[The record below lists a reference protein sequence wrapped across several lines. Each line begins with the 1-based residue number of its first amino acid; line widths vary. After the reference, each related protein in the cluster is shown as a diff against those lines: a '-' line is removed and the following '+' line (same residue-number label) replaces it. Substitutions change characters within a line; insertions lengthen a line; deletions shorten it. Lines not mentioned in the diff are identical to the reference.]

1 MVRDANFE
9 QHRFRWE
16 ENRMKRAATGIR
28 LALAT
33 LAMISG
39 VSFAWAKDTL
49 TLGLPV
55 EPTGLD
61 PTISAPVAIREVTW
75 GNIYEGLVTLD
86 KNGKIKPLL
95 ATEWTTSP
103 DGLTYMLKLRPGVKF
118 HSGTPFDSSIVK
130 FSLDR
135 ARAPDSSN
143 AQKQFFEPI
152 DSVETPDPLTAV
164 IKLKRPSGLFIYH
177 LAWGDAVM
185 IDPKTVASNKTEPVG
200 TGPFKFKDW
209 QRGSQIEM
217 VRNDDYWD
225 KGVPKLSEVTF
236 RFIAD
241 PQAQAAALRAGDIDG
256 FPNFTAPELYG
267 EFQKDPRFKT
277 VVGVTPR
284 KLVAALNNAKPPLD
298 NPKVR
303 QAMMSAIDRKAVIEG
318 AYSGFGTPIGSH
330 YAPSDAGYVDM
341 TGEIPFD
348 PAKAKELLKE
358 VGLPDGF
365 SLTIKAP
372 QMSYTTRASEIMQ
385 GLLGDVG
392 IKLNIVPSEFPAKW
406 IDEVF
411 IKKDYEMSIVDHAEP
426 MDIDIYSR
434 PTYYFDYHNPK
445 FDAIISDAD
454 KASDPAAR
462 DKLYGEA
469 QKILADEVPALYL
482 FDLPRLNIWN
492 AKLEG
497 LWENEPIS
505 QVYVRDAYW
514 AQ

>member
-1 MVRDANFE
+1 MRSTL
-9 QHRFRWE
+9 
-16 ENRMKRAATGIR
+16 TGMR
-28 LALAT
+28 LALAALT
-33 LAMISG
+33 LLSG
-39 VSFAWAKDTL
+39 LSIASAKDTL
-49 TLGLPV
+49 TLGLPI

-86 KNGKIKPLL
+86 KDGKIEPLL

-103 DGLTYMLKLRPGVKF
+103 DGLTYTFKLRPGVKF
-118 HSGTPFDSSIVK
+118 HNGTPFDSSIVK

-135 ARAPDSSN
+135 ARAPDSTN

-152 DSVETPDPLTAV
+152 ESIETPDRLTAV
-164 IKLKRPSGLFIYH
+164 IKLRRPSGLFVYH

-185 IDPKTVASNKTEPVG
+185 VDPKTVATNKTSPVG
-200 TGPFKFKDW
+200 TGPFKFRSW
-209 QRGSQIEM
+209 QRGNQLEI

-236 RFIAD
+236 RFISD

-284 KLVAALNNAKPPLD
+284 KLVAALNNARPPLD
-298 NPKVR
+298 NVKVR
-303 QAMMSAIDRKAVIEG
+303 QAMMSAIDRKAIIDG
-318 AYSGFGTPIGSH
+318 AYSGYGTPIGSH
-330 YAPSDAGYVDM
+330 FAPSDSGYVDM
-341 TGEIPFD
+341 TGEIPYN
-348 PAKAKELLKE
+348 PEKAKALLKE
-358 VGLPDGF
+358 AGF
-365 SLTIKAP
+365 PNGFTLTIKTP
-372 QMSYTTRASEIMQ
+372 QMSYTTRAAEIMQ
-385 GLLGDVG
+385 AQLADVG
-392 IKLNIVPSEFPAKW
+392 ITLKIEPCEFPAKW

-411 IKKDYEMSIVDHAEP
+411 IKRDYDMSIIDHAEP

-434 PTYYFDYHNPK
+434 PNYYFNYHNSK
-445 FDAIISDAD
+445 FDGLIAQAD
-454 KASDPAAR
+454 KTSDDKVR
-462 DKLYGEA
+462 DRLYAQA
-469 QKILADEVPALYL
+469 QKILADDVPALYL
-482 FDLPRLNIWN
+482 FDLPRLNVWN
-492 AKLEG
+492 AKIRG